1 MQGVLAG
8 SRRRG
13 LFLRVRLPKNQAI
26 WYTDGKWGAI
36 SIDIKELIRCRLGGQ
51 HLLTQRASN
60 AKIAAD
66 LCGAQAQILRNALF
80 TLQSRTGSSDFSG
93 LLKTWTLRGT
103 LHLIPESDLPLY
115 VHQQGAAE
123 DVCGTPWYGWMT
135 KCGCALPPERE
146 KAFARLMVQEIA
158 SGNDT
163 REGLRQTCQAAGMT
177 ADEEKMVFHGWGGVI
192 GELSLLGVI
201 CAQVQEKKAY
211 RLCAPFAPMDAA
223 EAELTLARRYFTH
236 YGPASLRDAAY
247 FFRVPQTRV
256 KAWLKQLDAREIRVD
271 GRMYYATKDAPE
283 GEMPHVRL
291 LSGFDPMLLGYRKE
305 DNPILPPE
313 HLRGVF
319 NLTGIVHPTV
329 LADGRIVARWR
340 KKDGKVELMPFE
352 NIGVRTKKRIER
364 EVEKWFEV
372 KEIRWMEI

>member
-1 MQGVLAG
+1 
-8 SRRRG
+8 
-13 LFLRVRLPKNQAI
+13 
-26 WYTDGKWGAI
+26 
-36 SIDIKELIRCRLGGQ
+36 
-51 HLLTQRASN
+51 
-60 AKIAAD
+60 
-66 LCGAQAQILRNALF
+66 
-80 TLQSRTGSSDFSG
+80 
-93 LLKTWTLRGT
+93 
-103 LHLIPESDLPLY
+103 
-115 VHQQGAAE
+115 
-123 DVCGTPWYGWMT
+123 
-135 KCGCALPPERE
+135 
-146 KAFARLMVQEIA
+146 
-158 SGNDT
+158 
-163 REGLRQTCQAAGMT
+163 
-177 ADEEKMVFHGWGGVI
+177 
-192 GELSLLGVI
+192 
-201 CAQVQEKKAY
+201 
-211 RLCAPFAPMDAA
+211 MDAA

-247 FFRVPQTRV
+247 FFRVPQTKV
-256 KAWLKQLDAREIRVD
+256 KAWLKQLDAREISVD

-340 KKDGKVELMPFE
+340 EKDGKVELMPFE
-352 NIGVRTKKRIER
+352 NIGARTKKRIER